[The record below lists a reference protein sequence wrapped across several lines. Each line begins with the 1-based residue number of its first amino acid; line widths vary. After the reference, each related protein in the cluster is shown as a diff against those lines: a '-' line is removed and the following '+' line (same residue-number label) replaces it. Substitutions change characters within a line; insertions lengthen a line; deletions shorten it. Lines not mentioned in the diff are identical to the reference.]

1 VTFASTLPIAA
12 LAAAASM
19 IAAPSA
25 RAGVVAPQLTFG
37 VTVSGDAPQSVTST
51 AGVAD
56 GHGAYDYVGSLASS
70 TPGSSWYVNWDLLG
84 NDTAVLPNNPSI
96 STSFVVGNTGNTTRT
111 FQVQVTFASP
121 VQVTPGVTSIAWL
134 TTLSGVLNSS
144 HGAVASLV
152 GQDPA
157 MFQGQING
165 TGVVLNN
172 PSVQSTTTSSTF
184 GNSANS
190 YFGAIPNGPN
200 VSTIGYLMTFSLSA
214 HSTAVF
220 NGSWAG
226 TVVPAPGAVALL
238 GAAGLAAGRRRRG
251 RA

>member
-1 VTFASTLPIAA
+1 MTTATTLPIAA

-25 RAGVVAPQLTFG
+25 FAGTVAPQLTFG
-37 VTVSGDAPQSVTST
+37 FSVLGDAPQSVTST
-51 AGVAD
+51 AGVPS
-56 GHGAYDYVGSLASS
+56 GSGAYTYAGSIASS

-84 NDTAVLPNNPSI
+84 NDTSVLPNNPSI

-121 VQVTPGVTSIAWL
+121 VQVTPGVTSVDWW

-144 HGAVASLV
+144 HGGVASLV

-157 MFQGQING
+157 MFQGQVNG
-165 TGVVLNN
+165 VGVVLNN
-172 PSVQSTTTSSTF
+172 PSVQSTTASSLF
-184 GNSANS
+184 GNSVNS
-190 YFGAIPNGPN
+190 YFGPVPNGPN

-226 TVVPAPGAVALL
+226 MVVPAPGAAALL
-238 GAAGLAAGRRRRG
+238 GAAGVVAGRRRRG